1 MKNMTRWGV
10 GCTLRALKKSMGPN
24 PCKKKTFTR
33 RLYHDFTNN
42 CKTILR

>member
-1 MKNMTRWGV
+1 MHVEGTKKAQV
-10 GCTLRALKKSMGPN
+10 RA
-24 PCKKKTFTR
+24 CARKTFTR